1 MVAWKILLS
10 TPEFPKGREMIVI
23 ANDLTYFIGS
33 FGPEEDKLFYKASE
47 LAREL
52 KIPRIYI
59 SCNSGARIG
68 LAEEVKSL
76 FKVAWEDA
84 DEPEKGFK
92 YLYLTTE
99 DYTKIANLG
108 SVRAILIEDEGEP
121 RYKITDIIGKTDGL
135 GVENLRYAG
144 WIASETSRAYEDI
157 VTISMVTCRTIGI
170 GSYLVRLGQR
180 VIQIDNSHI
189 ILTGYAALNKVWI
202 YFLVFGF
209 F

>member
-1 MVAWKILLS
+1 MD
-10 TPEFPKGREMIVI
+10 F
-23 ANDLTYFIGS
+23 
-33 FGPEEDKLFYKASE
+33 LFCKASE
-47 LAREL
+47 LSRQR
-52 KIPRIYI
+52 KCPRIYI
-59 SCNSGARIG
+59 SVNSGARIG

-76 FKVAWEDA
+76 FKIAWEDP

-99 DYTKIANLG
+99 DYSKIANTN

-144 WIASETSRAYEDI
+144 MIAGETSRAYEDV

-170 GSYLVRLGQR
+170 GSYLVRPGSSPR
-180 VIQIDNSHI
+180 
-189 ILTGYAALNKVWI
+189 
-202 YFLVFGF
+202 
-209 F
+209 

>member
-1 MVAWKILLS
+1 MVAWKLRLS
-10 TPEFPKGREMIVI
+10 TPEFPQGRELILI
-23 ANDLTYFIGS
+23 ANDLTFFIGS
-33 FGPEEDKLFYKASE
+33 FGPEEDKLFNKASE
-47 LAREL
+47 LARAL

-76 FKVAWEDA
+76 YKVAWEDA
-84 DEPEKGFK
+84 EEPERGFK

-99 DYTKIANLG
+99 DYTKISNTN

-121 RYKITDIIGKTDGL
+121 RYKITDIIGEKDGL

-144 WIASETSRAYEDI
+144 MIAGETSRAYEDI

-189 ILTGYAALNKVWI
+189 ILTGYAALNKVRN
-202 YFLVFGF
+202 
-209 F
+209 

>member
-1 MVAWKILLS
+1 MVAWRMKLS
-10 TPEFPKGREMIVI
+10 TPEFPNGRDMILI
-23 ANDLTYFIGS
+23 ANDLTFFIGS
-33 FGPEEDKLFYKASE
+33 FGPNEDMVFQKASE

-52 KIPRIYI
+52 KVPRIYV

-76 FKVAWEDA
+76 FKIAWEDP

-99 DYTKIANLG
+99 DYSNISNTN

-121 RYKITDIIGKTDGL
+121 RYKITDIIGETDGL

-144 WIASETSRAYEDI
+144 MIAGETSRAYEDI
-157 VTISMVTCRTIGI
+157 VTIS
-170 GSYLVRLGQR
+170 LVR
-180 VIQIDNSHI
+180 I
-189 ILTGYAALNKVWI
+189 
-202 YFLVFGF
+202 VFNNRNTKNTYYLFQGHM
-209 F
+209 